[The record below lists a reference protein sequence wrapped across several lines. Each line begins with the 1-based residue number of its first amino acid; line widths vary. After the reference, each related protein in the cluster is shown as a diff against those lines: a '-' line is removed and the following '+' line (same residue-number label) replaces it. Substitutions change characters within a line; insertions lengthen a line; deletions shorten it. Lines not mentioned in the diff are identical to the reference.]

1 VQALAKRCS
10 AVLVI
15 DDAHVLDS
23 ESWTLAH
30 ALATGPPS
38 FQDSDPNNSED
49 DENGNEIG
57 DGDNSSASSMNAA
70 ALESASSSSDEPTVI
85 HAMPRLLLVMAMRPM
100 VTYGPNFRRIAP
112 DYEALAALSDSQPDT
127 VVSYSNK

>member
-1 VQALAKRCS
+1 
-10 AVLVI
+10 
-15 DDAHVLDS
+15 
-23 ESWTLAH
+23 
-30 ALATGPPS
+30 
-38 FQDSDPNNSED
+38 
-49 DENGNEIG
+49 
-57 DGDNSSASSMNAA
+57 MNAA